1 MGPPARCVV
10 AMNSS
15 DYEPVKLRGP
25 DTSLETYLRLLIR
38 ITYRRRRAQALFVD
52 CASDVRTATLFRRQ
66 LSKSE
71 HSIKHCTRNGH
82 ATLLVVQRSPTT
94 CTVTCLTI
102 WSSTAVN
109 PVYGRQA
116 R

>member
-52 CASDVRTATLFRRQ
+52 CGF
-66 LSKSE
+66 
-71 HSIKHCTRNGH
+71 
-82 ATLLVVQRSPTT
+82 
-94 CTVTCLTI
+94 
-102 WSSTAVN
+102 
-109 PVYGRQA
+109 
-116 R
+116 